1 MDYKKLADDLLNL
14 YIECF
19 GYHNA
24 IVWLIDSGYTKEDI
38 CDELGFDE
46 DYYERVKDEEE
57 I

>member
-19 GYHNA
+19 GHHNA
-24 IVWLIDSGYTKEDI
+24 IVWLIDSGYTKENI